1 MNKEQPLDDID
12 DSKKTEENSEETFSA
27 DEEEIEIIE
36 EPLDPLEQK
45 ENELQGLKEDMM
57 RLRAETDNFRKRLG
71 KEKEDSVRYANEKL
85 FKDLVPIYD
94 NLKRALEAP
103 DINVKSLKEGV
114 DMIGKQFLTFLE
126 KHHVKPIEALGE
138 TFDPN
143 LHEVL
148 SQMESEEHE
157 EDVVIDEFGKGYY
170 IHDRV
175 LIPSKVVT
183 SKKPQSSSSEENASS
198 EETAG

>member
-1 MNKEQPLDDID
+1 MSKKQPLEDID
-12 DSKKTEENSEETFSA
+12 DISETNEVTEETFA
-27 DEEEIEIIE
+27 EETEEVEVIE
-36 EPLDPLEQK
+36 EDLDPMEQK
-45 ENELQGLKEDMM
+45 DNELRELREEML
-57 RLRAETDNFRKRLG
+57 RLRAETDNFRKRLS
-71 KEKEDSVRYANEKL
+71 KEKDDSVRYANEKV

-103 DINVKSLKEGV
+103 DINVQSLKEGV
-114 DMIGKQFLTFLE
+114 DMIGKQFLSFLD

-148 SQMESEEHE
+148 SQIESDEHD
-157 EDVVIDEFGKGYY
+157 EDTIIDEFGKGYY

-183 SKKPQSSSSEENASS
+183 ARKSQSSGKTS
-198 EETAG
+198 EETDQ

>member
-12 DSKKTEENSEETFSA
+12 DSKETEEHSEETFSA

-103 DINVKSLKEGV
+103 DVNVKSLKEGV

-183 SKKPQSSSSEENASS
+183 SKKPQSSSSDENA
-198 EETAG
+198 G

>member
-1 MNKEQPLDDID
+1 MSKDQPLEDIEDID
-12 DSKKTEENSEETFSA
+12 DNTEVSEETIDHEA
-27 DEEEIEIIE
+27 EEVEVIEEILDPIE
-36 EPLDPLEQK
+36 EKDK
-45 ENELQGLKEDMM
+45 EIRELKEEML
-57 RLRAETDNFRKRLG
+57 RRRAETDNFRKRLS
-71 KEKEDSVRYANEKL
+71 KEKDDSVRYANEKV
-85 FKDLVPIYD
+85 FKDLVPIHD

-103 DINVKSLKEGV
+103 DVNVQSLKEGV

-138 TFDPN
+138 SFDPN

-148 SQMESEEHE
+148 SQIESDDHD
-157 EDVVIDEFGKGYY
+157 EDTIIDEFGKGYF

-183 SKKPQSSSSEENASS
+183 SRKSQSSSNEENASS
-198 EETAG
+198 EETTT

>member
-1 MNKEQPLDDID
+1 MSKEQPLDDIED
-12 DSKKTEENSEETFSA
+12 TNETDEHTEESFSA
-27 DEEEIEIIE
+27 QEDVVEIVEEI
-36 EPLDPLEQK
+36 LDPLEQK
-45 ENELQGLKEDMM
+45 EKEVVELKEDMM
-57 RLRAETDNFRKRLG
+57 RLRAETDNFRKRLS
-71 KEKEDSVRYANEKL
+71 KEKEDSVRYANEKV

-103 DINVKSLKEGV
+103 DINVQSLKEGV
-114 DMIGKQFLTFLE
+114 DMIGKQFLSFLD

-148 SQMESEEHE
+148 SQIESAEHE
-157 EDVVIDEFGKGYY
+157 EDVIIDEFGKGYY

-175 LIPSKVVT
+175 LMPSKVVT
-183 SKKPQSSSSEENASS
+183 SKKPQPDSNEEKGSS
-198 EETAG
+198 EETAT

>member
-1 MNKEQPLDDID
+1 MSTEQPLDDIE
-12 DSKKTEENSEETFSA
+12 DSNETEEHKEENFSA
-27 DEEEIEIIE
+27 EEEVVEIVE
-36 EPLDPLEQK
+36 EVLDPLEQK
-45 ENELQGLKEDMM
+45 EKEVIELKEDMM
-57 RLRAETDNFRKRLG
+57 RLRAETDNFRKRLS
-71 KEKEDSVRYANEKL
+71 KEKEDSVRYANEKV

-103 DINVKSLKEGV
+103 DINVQSLKEGV
-114 DMIGKQFLTFLE
+114 DMIGKQFLSFLD

-148 SQMESEEHE
+148 SQIESAEHE
-157 EDVVIDEFGKGYY
+157 EDVIIDEFGKGYY

-175 LIPSKVVT
+175 LMPSKVVT
-183 SKKPQSSSSEENASS
+183 SKKPQPASNEGKGSSEESA
-198 EETAG
+198 T

>member
-1 MNKEQPLDDID
+1 MSKKQPLDDID
-12 DSKKTEENSEETFSA
+12 DINETNEVTEETFA
-27 DEEEIEIIE
+27 EEAEEVEVIE
-36 EPLDPLEQK
+36 EPLDPMEQK
-45 ENELQGLKEDMM
+45 DNELRELREEML
-57 RLRAETDNFRKRLG
+57 RLRAETDNFRKRLS
-71 KEKEDSVRYANEKL
+71 KEKDDSVRYANEKV

-103 DINVKSLKEGV
+103 DINVQSLKEGV
-114 DMIGKQFLTFLE
+114 DMIGNQFLSFLN

-148 SQMESEEHE
+148 SQVESDKHD
-157 EDVVIDEFGKGYY
+157 EDTIIDEFGKGYY

-183 SKKPQSSSSEENASS
+183 SRKSQPSGKTPEEKDR
-198 EETAG
+198 

>member
-12 DSKKTEENSEETFSA
+12 DSNESKEHSEDSFSSE
-27 DEEEIEIIE
+27 EEEIEIVE

-45 ENELQGLKEDMM
+45 ENELSDLKEEMM
-57 RLRAETDNFRKRLG
+57 RLRAETDNFRKRLS

-103 DINVKSLKEGV
+103 DVNVKSLKEGV

-148 SQMESEEHE
+148 SQIESEEHE

-175 LIPSKVVT
+175 LMPSKVVT
-183 SKKPQSSSSEENASS
+183 SKKPQGSSSEENASS

>member
-1 MNKEQPLDDID
+1 MSKEKPANDVEEASDELDEA
-12 DSKKTEENSEETFSA
+12 TA
-27 DEEEIEIIE
+27 DEENGASEPE
-36 EPLDPLEQK
+36 EVLDPLEQK
-45 ENELQGLKEDMM
+45 EKELEEIQNEMLRM
-57 RLRAETDNFRKRLG
+57 RAETENFRKRLG
-71 KEKEDSVRYANEKL
+71 KEKEDSVRYANERL

-94 NLKRALEAP
+94 NLLRALEAP

-114 DMIGKQFLTFLE
+114 DLIGKQFLSFME
-126 KHHVKPIEALGE
+126 RHNVRPIDAIGK

-148 SQMESEEHE
+148 SQIESGDHE
-157 EDVVIDEFGKGYY
+157 EGTIVDEFGKGYW

-183 SKKPQSSSSEENASS
+183 SKKP
-198 EETAG
+198 

>member
-1 MNKEQPLDDID
+1 MNKNEPVDDIEDSD
-12 DSKKTEENSEETFSA
+12 DVDETTEKTFFSEEEVVEIV
-27 DEEEIEIIE
+27 EEA
-36 EPLDPLEQK
+36 LDPLDQK
-45 ENELQGLKEDMM
+45 EKELNDLKEDMM
-57 RLRAETDNFRKRLG
+57 RLRAETDNFRKRLS

-103 DINVKSLKEGV
+103 DINIQSLKEGV
-114 DMIGKQFLTFLE
+114 DMTGKQFLTFLE
-126 KHHVKPIEALGE
+126 KHHVKPIDALGE

-148 SQMESEEHE
+148 SQMESDEHE
-157 EDVVIDEFGKGYY
+157 EDTILDEFGKGYT

-175 LIPSKVVT
+175 LMPSKVVT
-183 SKKPQSSSSEENASS
+183 SKKS
-198 EETAG
+198 